1 MRMNR
6 LIESIERSTRADE
19 PLYESRTMMSFAVA
33 AGLPRGSMGERVS
46 DQEELENLYLIADK
60 VVRDI
65 LPIGL
70 RRNGEGGFAKKLEN
84 LPPIESVDFVKLA
97 IRRIGAVTSNG
108 DLSLSGDSEKVVADN
123 PQMMQVLR
131 MVVEGLTK
139 TYIGARKGRDGE
151 ADSFSMRKT
160 GSEAGTAFGAAV
172 DALAA
177 ATPSAS
183 NTIRKSAK
191 YVIVGKVE
199 GKAKN
204 NPYRDDAAG
213 SSYDPADFMED
224 TGSTRSIRDIAKE
237 IQQDWTKVNYAAK
250 PYLSAMMSL
259 DKITD
264 TYYADDA
271 ESVIRYFL
279 SNATSWRGETA
290 KRIKAELNK
299 LLK

>member
-6 LIESIERSTRADE
+6 LIESIERNTRAGE

-70 RRNGEGGFAKKLEN
+70 RRNGEAGFATKLEN
-84 LPPIESVDFVKLA
+84 LPPIESADFVKLA

-139 TYIGARKGRDGE
+139 TYLGARKGRDGE

-191 YVIVGKVE
+191 YVIVGEVE

-204 NPYRDDAAG
+204 NPYRDNAS

-279 SNATSWRGETA
+279 SNATSWRGDTA